1 MPDEGGKLEQN
12 QEKRPV
18 SFLSSVMMTGF
29 FGGIIWGTIGYLAY
43 IFNFTEIH
51 PNVVLDPWT
60 IGSWKKTWLGT
71 VISILFIGG
80 VSILAALIYYTA
92 FRRLRGS
99 WPGTIYGALLFLLV
113 FLVLHPIF
121 PGIKP
126 LWELDKN
133 TLITTLC
140 IYIIFGT
147 FVGYSIS
154 YEYEEREYAKRSGV
168 ESRQNRTRLR

>member
-1 MPDEGGKLEQN
+1 MSDAQAKLEQN
-12 QEKRPV
+12 QDKKPTG
-18 SFLSSVMMTGF
+18 FLSMVIMTGF
-29 FGGIIWGTIGYLAY
+29 FGGIFWGFIGYLAY

-51 PNVVLDPWT
+51 PNVVLDPWA
-60 IGSWKKTWLGT
+60 IGNWKKTWLGT

-80 VSILAALIYYTA
+80 VSIMAALVYYA
-92 FRRLRGS
+92 VLRKFRGS

-140 IYIIFGT
+140 IYLLFGT
-147 FVGYSIS
+147 FVGYTIS
-154 YEYEEREYAKRSGV
+154 YEQEEREYSRRHSVEGGAK
-168 ESRQNRTRLR
+168 